1 MRYSDVEANAVCFG
15 AMGVGV
21 LCDPLM
27 CYPPYTAPRFNA
39 VSFGA
44 MGVEILCD
52 PLLYPA
58 YTAPRLN
65 AARFGA
71 MIADVRATLC
81 CAASPPPAVR
91 LGSTL
96 PILIPFTAVSTGVT
110 RIPFGPL
117 WCCPC
122 VADLVDGS
130 LLTVVVWD
138 APYILHFK
146 WVRPLY
152 YCCDR

>member
-1 MRYSDVEANAVCFG
+1 MRYSDVEGNAVCFG

-65 AARFGA
+65 AARFGS
-71 MIADVRATLC
+71 MGADVRATLY
-81 CAASPPPAVR
+81 CAASHPRSAARVNAAYFDPFYGGEYRRYPYTLRPALV
-91 LGSTL
+91 LSLCCG
-96 PILIPFTAVSTGVT
+96 
-110 RIPFGPL
+110 FGGWFP
-117 WCCPC
+117 
-122 VADLVDGS
+122 S
-130 LLTVVVWD
+130 
-138 APYILHFK
+138 
-146 WVRPLY
+146 
-152 YCCDR
+152 YCCCLGRSLHTAF